1 MNEERLK
8 TLLAISDKVS
18 RELININRFDKI
30 PGFISTQLSKA
41 FSENLWYAFVDRES
55 KKIYESR
62 VVDREVKNILPFLLQ
77 EKFLDEIN
85 KLEWTVIDHRG
96 FQFILEKI
104 LNERVDLK
112 SSFLVI
118 PKKKGKAVTHLSV
131 IWGSKILE
139 QIEREEIDFIC
150 TICSMAEMRIMYLLY
165 MENMAVSSER
175 ELKRKTLELKEL
187 TGIGEDLTS
196 LNKEDFLGSF
206 LLNVM
211 GRTLSRSSVILLSTN
226 ENNTQYAVVA
236 CRGLDKKRIQNIV
249 LSSKSNIVKE
259 LIKNKNPILVENILE
274 NITDEEKELLG
285 KLEAEVLWPLI
296 SKDALIGILVLSSRI
311 NKQPFNEDVF
321 ESIKLLANQMVMA
334 VENTKLHNLRHA
346 FTRYISHQLA
356 SEILSN
362 LDQIKLGGEKR
373 NVAVLF
379 ADIRDFTSMAEK
391 MSPEEV
397 VNLLNTYLTEM
408 TEIVFKYEGTLDKYI
423 GDCVMAVF
431 GAPVSHY
438 NDTERAVVAAIEM
451 QKFIAKLNAKRE
463 AEGLPAVGIGIG
475 INCGEAIAGNMGS
488 VDRMDYTVIGDTVN
502 TAARLEEIAKA
513 GQILVTRNVY
523 DEVRYLVDANIV
535 GTIRVK
541 GKEKPIEVYEVVD
554 LIAARYIDAVER
566 AFPYISGHFLNIARD
581 AELVGKVLGFS
592 KDELIKFRSA
602 ALLIDVGR
610 IGLDEKIFNKKGEIT
625 PEEFEIIKSHVIR
638 GAEYVEKK
646 LHLFK
651 EGVDLIKHHHE
662 NWDGSG
668 YPDGLKGEEIPLWAR
683 IIRVIDSYHALVSDR
698 PFREAFREEEAMRI
712 LEEGK
717 GKYFD
722 PKIVDVYI
730 EILKERKKEKERVMG

>member
-8 TLLAISDKVS
+8 TLLALSDKVS
-18 RELININRFDKI
+18 RELININRFEKI
-30 PGFISTQLSKA
+30 PGFISTQLSKV
-41 FSENLWYAFVDRES
+41 FSDNLNYVFVDNES
-55 KKIYESR
+55 KRIYQSR
-62 VVDREVKNILPFLLQ
+62 VVDTDVKNVLPFFLQ
-77 EKFLDEIN
+77 EKFLEEVN

-96 FQFILEKI
+96 FQFLLEKI
-104 LNERVDLK
+104 IEEKININ
-112 SSFLVI
+112 SSFLII
-118 PKKKGKAVTHLSV
+118 PKKKGKKVTHFSV
-131 IWGSKILE
+131 VWGGKILE
-139 QIEREEIDFIC
+139 KIEREEIDFIC

-165 MENMAVSSER
+165 LENMVVSPER
-175 ELKRKTLELKEL
+175 ELKRKTLELREL

-211 GRTLSRSSVILLSTN
+211 GRTLSKSSVILLSTN
-226 ENNTQYAVVA
+226 ENNTQYTVVA
-236 CRGLDKKRIQNIV
+236 SRGLDKKRIQNI
-249 LSSKSNIVKE
+249 LMSSKSNIVRE
-259 LIKNKNPILVENILE
+259 LIKSKNPVLVGE
-274 NITDEEKELLG
+274 ITDKLTTDEKDLLE

-296 SKDALIGILVLSSRI
+296 SKDNLIGILVLSNRI
-311 NKQPFNEDVF
+311 NRQPFNEDVF
-321 ESIKLLANQMVMA
+321 DSIKLLANQMVMA
-334 VENTKLHNLRHA
+334 VENTKLQNLRHA

-379 ADIRDFTSMAEK
+379 ADIRDFTLMAER
-391 MSPEEV
+391 MDPEEV

-408 TEIVFKYEGTLDKYI
+408 TKIVFKYEGTLDKYI

-438 NDTERAVVAAIEM
+438 NDTERAVVTAIEM
-451 QKFIAKLNAKRE
+451 QKFIAKLNSKRE
-463 AEGLPAVGIGIG
+463 VDGQPGVGIGIG

-513 GQILVTRNVY
+513 GQILITRNVY
-523 DEVRYLVDANIV
+523 EEVKYLVDARSV
-535 GTIRVK
+535 GTVKVK
-541 GKEKPIEVYEVVD
+541 GKEKPVEVYEVID
-554 LIAARYIDAVER
+554 LIAARYLDAVEK

-581 AELVGKVLGFS
+581 AELIGRRLGFS
-592 KDELIKFRSA
+592 KNELIKFRSA

-610 IGLDEKIFNKKGEIT
+610 IGLDENVFNKKGEIT

-651 EGVDLIKHHHE
+651 EGVDLVRYHHE

-668 YPDGLKGEEIPLWAR
+668 YPDGLKGKEIPLWAR
-683 IIRVIDSYHALVSDR
+683 IIRVIDSYHAMVSER
-698 PFREAFREEEAMRI
+698 PFREAFRNDEALKI

-717 GKYFD
+717 GRIFD
-722 PKIVDVYI
+722 PEIVDIY
-730 EILKERKKEKERVMG
+730 LDLLGKQKKEKERVMR

>member
-1 MNEERLK
+1 M
-8 TLLAISDKVS
+8 
-18 RELININRFDKI
+18 
-30 PGFISTQLSKA
+30 
-41 FSENLWYAFVDRES
+41 
-55 KKIYESR
+55 
-62 VVDREVKNILPFLLQ
+62 
-77 EKFLDEIN
+77 
-85 KLEWTVIDHRG
+85 
-96 FQFILEKI
+96 
-104 LNERVDLK
+104 
-112 SSFLVI
+112 
-118 PKKKGKAVTHLSV
+118 
-131 IWGSKILE
+131 
-139 QIEREEIDFIC
+139 
-150 TICSMAEMRIMYLLY
+150 
-165 MENMAVSSER
+165 
-175 ELKRKTLELKEL
+175 
-187 TGIGEDLTS
+187 
-196 LNKEDFLGSF
+196 
-206 LLNVM
+206 
-211 GRTLSRSSVILLSTN
+211 
-226 ENNTQYAVVA
+226 
-236 CRGLDKKRIQNIV
+236 

>member
-165 MENMAVSSER
+165 LENMAVSSER

-274 NITDEEKELLG
+274 NIPDEEKELLG

>member
-165 MENMAVSSER
+165 LENMAVSSER

-274 NITDEEKELLG
+274 NIPDEEKELLG

-592 KDELIKFRSA
+592 KDELVKFRSA

-730 EILKERKKEKERVMG
+730 DILKERKKEKERVMG